1 MSITVD
7 LKLETEARVKTQS
20 LRNGVKIEDY
30 VSELVEEASDRRER
44 IERGT
49 EKSFAEI
56 LAPIHK
62 EFEESGMSEAEL
74 TEFLEELREEVW
86 QEKQR
91 AK

>member
-1 MSITVD
+1 MTITID
-7 LKLETEARVKTQS
+7 LPLEVEAKIKSQA
-20 LRNGVKIEDY
+20 LKDGVKVEDY
-30 VSELVEEASDRRER
+30 VKSLIKDASEKRER
-44 IERGT
+44 IERES

-62 EFEESGMSEAEL
+62 EFEESEMSEEEL

-86 QEKQR
+86 LEKQR

>member
-1 MSITVD
+1 MTITIELPSKTEEKVKLQA
-7 LKLETEARVKTQS
+7 LKD
-20 LRNGVKIEDY
+20 GVKIEDY
-30 VSELVEEASDRRER
+30 IRLLIEEASEKRER
-44 IERGT
+44 IEK
-49 EKSFAEI
+49 ESEESFAEI

-62 EFEESGMSEAEL
+62 EFEESGMNEEEL

>member
-1 MSITVD
+1 MTITVD
-7 LKLETEARVKTQS
+7 LPPEVEAKIKTQA
-20 LRNGVKIEDY
+20 LQDGVEVEDY
-30 VSELVEEASDRRER
+30 VKTLIEEATERRER
-44 IERGT
+44 IEKES

-62 EFEESGMSEAEL
+62 EFEESGMSEEKL
-74 TEFLEELREEVW
+74 TEFLEEMREEVW